1 MMRTVVLAY
10 HEIGAAALR
19 QAIASGLQVVAVF
32 THRDDPN
39 EGGWYASVARLAA
52 EHGIPVHAPA
62 RLDHPIWVER
72 MRAMKP
78 ELLLSFH
85 YRNMVGPAV
94 RALFP
99 KGCINLH
106 SALLPKYRGRCP
118 INWVLVHGERET
130 GVTLH
135 HMVDKADAGDIIA
148 QRAVTIGADETAWE
162 LTQRMCTVSAQL
174 LAETIPLLVAGTAP
188 RRAQDESQA
197 TVMGPRTPADGE
209 IDWTRSTDEIR
220 NLVRAV
226 SHPWPGAFTYAG
238 TRKLMVWKVRRVET
252 PAGAAAAGAA
262 AAPGELISAAPLVV
276 AVSDGA
282 LEIVE
287 AQGPDGVWTTGPQL
301 ATEMNLRPRMR
312 LGRRAAAR
320 RRRRTSVLILGVNG
334 FIGSHLSER
343 LLREDTFEVSGMD
356 LNSENLGALTDHP
369 RFHFLE
375 GDISINREWVEYH
388 VRKCD
393 VVLPLVAIATPIEYV
408 RNPLRVF
415 ELDFEENLRVVRDVV
430 RYNKRLVFP
439 STSEVYGMCT
449 DELFDEETS
458 PLVTGPI
465 HRQRWIYS
473 ASKQLLD
480 RVIWA
485 YGAQRG
491 LKFSLFRPFNW
502 IGPRLD
508 SLDSARIGS
517 SRAITQLILNLV
529 EGTPILLVD
538 GGAQRRC
545 FTDVD
550 EGIEC
555 LYRIIA
561 NEKGT
566 CDGRIFNVGNP
577 DNEASIRELAEML
590 VAAFDRH
597 PLRSLYPPFAGFQ
610 QIESASYY
618 GQGYE
623 DVQHR
628 RPSIR
633 NARTLIDWTPH
644 IATAA
649 SVERTLDWFLQQH
662 AREHGLLRQ
671 GAGAPV
677 GVKAVESVTVE
688 AKDARRR
695 GGKTVRA

>member
-1 MMRTVVLAY
+1 MHNMRTIVLAY
-10 HEIGAAALR
+10 HEIGAAALT
-19 QAIASGLQVVAVF
+19 QAIKSGLEVVAVF
-32 THRDDPN
+32 THKDDPS
-39 EGGWYASVARLAA
+39 EGGWYASVARIAA

-62 RLDHPIWVER
+62 SLDHAIWVER
-72 MRAMKP
+72 IRAMKP

-85 YRNMVGPAV
+85 YRNMVGKKI

-99 KGCINLH
+99 AGCVNLH

-118 INWVLVHGERET
+118 INWVLVNGEKET
-130 GVTLH
+130 GITLH
-135 HMVDKADAGDIIA
+135 FMEDKADSGEMIA
-148 QRAVTIGADETAWE
+148 QRTVAITLDDDARSLTAKLAAESATI
-162 LTQRMCTVSAQL
+162 
-174 LAETIPLLVAGTAP
+174 LAEMIPLIRTGKAP
-188 RRAQDESQA
+188 RKPQDESKA
-197 TVMGPRTPADGE
+197 TLMGRRTPADGL
-209 IDWTRSTDEIR
+209 IDWTKSAREVR

-226 SHPWPGAFTYAG
+226 AHPWPGAFAYAG
-238 TRKLMVWKVRRVET
+238 ARKVMVWRAKESALSGK
-252 PAGAAAAGAA
+252 AGEILSASPLIVAC
-262 AAPGELISAAPLVV
+262 GEGSIEI
-276 AVSDGA
+276 
-282 LEIVE
+282 LEG
-287 AQGPDGVWTTGPQL
+287 QGPDGVWSSGSQL
-301 ATEMNLRPRMR
+301 AKDLNLLPKMR
-312 LGRRAAAR
+312 LGSRPKATRRKK
-320 RRRRTSVLILGVNG
+320 TSVLILGVNG

-343 LLREDTFEVSGMD
+343 ILREDGFEVYGMD
-356 LNSENLGALTDHP
+356 LNSENLGSLTEHP
-369 RFHFLE
+369 RFHFVE
-375 GDISINREWVEYH
+375 GDIAINREWVEYH

-415 ELDFEENLRVVRDVV
+415 ELDFEEKLRVIRDCVK
-430 RYNKRLVFP
+430 YGKRLVFP

-449 DELFDEETS
+449 DELFDEESS

-485 YGAQRG
+485 YGMQRG
-491 LKFSLFRPFNW
+491 LRFSLFRPFNW

-529 EGTPILLVD
+529 EGAPILLVD
-538 GGAQRRC
+538 GGAQKRC

-555 LYRIIA
+555 LFKVIE
-561 NEKGT
+561 NTDGC
-566 CDGRIFNVGNP
+566 CDGRIFNIGNP
-577 DNEASIRELAEML
+577 VNEASIKELAVAL

-597 PLRSLYPPFAGFQ
+597 PLRDCYPPFAGFQ
-610 QIESASYY
+610 EVESSAYY

-633 NARTLIDWTPH
+633 NANTVLDWSPT
-644 IATAA
+644 ITTAA
-649 SVERTLDWFLQQH
+649 SVERTLDWFLVQH
-662 AREHGLLRQ
+662 ARDHGLKAKPKA
-671 GAGAPV
+671 AGQQP
-677 GVKAVESVTVE
+677 
-688 AKDARRR
+688 
-695 GGKTVRA
+695 VRA

>member
-1 MMRTVVLAY
+1 MRTVVLAY
-10 HEIGAAALR
+10 HEIGAAALAATIR
-19 QAIASGLQVVAVF
+19 SGMNVVAVF
-32 THRDDPN
+32 THRDDPS
-39 EGGWYASVARLAA
+39 EGSWFASVARLAA
-52 EHGIPVHAPA
+52 QHGIPVFAPEKI
-62 RLDHPIWVER
+62 DHPIWIER
-72 MRAMKP
+72 IRELAP
-78 ELLLSFH
+78 DLLLSYH
-85 YRNMVGPAV
+85 YRQMVGP
-94 RALFP
+94 RIRELFP

-106 SALLPKYRGRCP
+106 SALLPRYRGRCP
-118 INWVLVHGERET
+118 INWVLVNGETET

-148 QRAVTIGADETAWE
+148 QVRVPIGADDDAMS
-162 LTQRMCTVSAQL
+162 LTGKVCHESAKL
-174 LAETIPLLVAGTAP
+174 LEATLPLVKSGAAP
-188 RRAQDESQA
+188 RTPQDESRA
-197 TVMGPRTPADGE
+197 TTMGRRTPADGE
-209 IDWTRSTDEIR
+209 IDWTMPAERVR

-226 SHPWPGAFTYAG
+226 AHPWPGAFTFAG
-238 TRKLMVWKVRRVET
+238 TRKMMVWRASK
-252 PAGAAAAGAA
+252 AAAAARDA
-262 AAPGELISAAPLVV
+262 QPGEILSVSPLVV
-276 AVSDGA
+276 ACGDGA

-287 AQGPDGVWTTGPQL
+287 AQGPDGIWSTGPQV
-301 ATEMNLRPRMR
+301 ATEMNLVPKMR
-312 LGRRAAAR
+312 LGRAPAATR
-320 RRRRTSVLILGVNG
+320 VRRTSVLILGVNG

-343 LLREDTFEVSGMD
+343 LLQNESFEVYGMD
-356 LNSENLGALTDHP
+356 LNSDNLGALTQHP
-369 RFHFLE
+369 RFHFVE

-415 ELDFEENLRVVRDVV
+415 ELDFEENLRVVRDCV
-430 RYNKRLVFP
+430 RFGKRLIFP

-449 DELFDEETS
+449 DDRFDEETS

-485 YGAQRG
+485 YGSTRG

-538 GGAQRRC
+538 GGRQKRC

-555 LYRIIA
+555 LYRIVA
-561 NEKGT
+561 NERGT
-566 CDGRIFNVGNP
+566 CDGRIFNIGNP
-577 DNEASIRELAEML
+577 DNEASIKELAEML
-590 VAAFDRH
+590 VDAFERH
-597 PLRSLYPPFAGFQ
+597 PLRGCYPPFAGFQ
-610 QIESASYY
+610 EIESARYY
-618 GQGYE
+618 GKGYE

-633 NARTLIDWTPH
+633 NAQDAIAWTPR

-649 SVERTLDWFLQQH
+649 SVERTLDWFLQNH
-662 AREHGLLRQ
+662 ARQHGLV
-671 GAGAPV
+671 AGAARPQT
-677 GVKAVESVTVE
+677 A
-688 AKDARRR
+688 AKP
-695 GGKTVRA
+695 RASAAGAHS

>member
-1 MMRTVVLAY
+1 MRTIVFAY

-19 QAIASGLQVVAVF
+19 ATLRNGFEVVAVF

-52 EHGIPVHAPA
+52 EHGIPVHAPDK
-62 RLDHPIWVER
+62 LDHPIWVER
-72 MRAMKP
+72 IKAMKP

-85 YRNMVGPAV
+85 YRNIIPKAV
-94 RALFP
+94 RALFA
-99 KGCINLH
+99 KGCLNLH
-106 SALLPKYRGRCP
+106 SSLLPKHRGRCP
-118 INWVLVHGERET
+118 INWVLLLGEKET

-135 HMVDKADAGDIIA
+135 HMGDKADTGDIVA
-148 QRAVTIGADETAWE
+148 QRRVAIAPDADARSLTYQMARESETLLDET
-162 LTQRMCTVSAQL
+162 LPKVK
-174 LAETIPLLVAGTAP
+174 AGTAP
-188 RRAQDESQA
+188 RTPQDESRA
-197 TVMGPRTPADGE
+197 TVNGRRTAEDGL
-209 IDWTRSTDEIR
+209 IDWTKPAEAVH

-226 SHPWPGAFTYAG
+226 AHPWPGAFTFAG
-238 TRKLMVWKVRRVET
+238 ARKLFVWKSALAT
-252 PAGAAAAGAA
+252 GSGH
-262 AAPGELISAAPLVV
+262 PGEVLSTSPLVV
-276 AVSDGA
+276 ACGSGA
-282 LEIVE
+282 IEIV
-287 AQGPDGVWTTGPQL
+287 QGQSTDGLWTSGEQL
-301 ATEMNLRPRMR
+301 AREMNIVPRMKF
-312 LGRRAAAR
+312 GKGAAGVKSDR
-320 RRRRTSVLILGVNG
+320 PTRVLILGVNG

-343 LLREDTFEVSGMD
+343 ILQHEGYEVYGMD
-356 LNSENLGALTDHP
+356 LNTENLGTLVDHP
-369 RFHFLE
+369 RFHFVE

-393 VVLPLVAIATPIEYV
+393 VILPLVAIATPIEYV

-415 ELDFEENLRVVRDVV
+415 ELDFEENLRVIRDCVRFG
-430 RYNKRLVFP
+430 KRIIFP

-449 DELFDEETS
+449 DAEFDEETS
-458 PLVTGPI
+458 PCVTGPI

-473 ASKQLLD
+473 TSKQLLD

-538 GGAQRRC
+538 GGAQKRC

-550 EGIEC
+550 EGIEA
-555 LYRIIA
+555 LWRVIA
-561 NEKGT
+561 NAGGA
-566 CDGRIFNVGNP
+566 CDGRIFNIGNP
-577 DNEASIRELAEML
+577 VNEASIRELAEML
-590 VAAFDRH
+590 VDAFDRH
-597 PLRSLYPPFAGFQ
+597 PLRSLYPPFAGFAEV
-610 QIESASYY
+610 ESTRYY

-633 NARTLIDWTPH
+633 NAKVHMGWEPKISTRE
-644 IATAA
+644 
-649 SVERTLDWFLQQH
+649 SVERTLDWFLRKH
-662 AREHGLLRQ
+662 AKDHGLSLPSGAASPARAT
-671 GAGAPV
+671 AGA
-677 GVKAVESVTVE
+677 
-688 AKDARRR
+688 AR
-695 GGKTVRA
+695 KP